1 MRRAAALALVGALAA
16 CGGGEAVRRTP
27 LPIPPVAT
35 TVAATASAARQSYL
49 EQANAIC
56 LAANQEIGGRLA
68 ELPEQTVDTLSAFVG
83 DVFVPVWRRAIAELR
98 AITPPPGDEALLEQ
112 LWADLERQL
121 DELEAAPRRFI
132 ERDASLL
139 DEFSDRFDGYGLSAC
154 GTSRS

>member
-1 MRRAAALALVGALAA
+1 MGSSRLDAGRRSG
-16 CGGGEAVRRTP
+16 RRK
-27 LPIPPVAT
+27 PVPT
-35 TVAATASAARQSYL
+35 IGVQS
-49 EQANAIC
+49 
-56 LAANQEIGGRLA
+56 
-68 ELPEQTVDTLSAFVG
+68 
-83 DVFVPVWRRAIAELR
+83 R